1 MYDMMCVMC
10 VCVYYTMYVCVQEL
24 EKYTPHD
31 HPDFTATHE
40 MGVKMREVCFVINEA
55 KRAVEKLDAITD
67 WQASVDGW
75 EGSKVTDTCNELIK
89 EGPLI
94 KISAGNTQERIFSL
108 FDNLLVYC
116 KKSLL

>member
-1 MYDMMCVMC
+1 MSLLFHLLS
-10 VCVYYTMYVCVQEL
+10 QEL
-24 EKYTPHD
+24 EKYTPRD
-31 HPDFTATHE
+31 HPDYEATHQ
-40 MGVKMREVCFVINEA
+40 MGVKMREICFVINEA

-67 WQASVDGW
+67 WQATVDGW

-94 KISAGNTQERIFSL
+94 KISAGNTQERMFSL

>member
-1 MYDMMCVMC
+1 M
-10 VCVYYTMYVCVQEL
+10 QEL

-31 HPDFTATHE
+31 HPDYEATCE
-40 MGVKMREVCFVINEA
+40 MGKKMREVCFVINEA
-55 KRAVEKLDAITD
+55 KRAVEKLDTITD

-94 KISAGNTQERIFSL
+94 KISAGNTQERVFSL
-108 FDNLLVYC
+108 FDNLMVYC

>member
-1 MYDMMCVMC
+1 
-10 VCVYYTMYVCVQEL
+10 
-24 EKYTPHD
+24 
-31 HPDFTATHE
+31 
-40 MGVKMREVCFVINEA
+40 MGVKMREICSIINEA
-55 KRAVEKLDAITD
+55 KRAVEKLDAIAD

-75 EGSKVTDTCNELIK
+75 EGSNVTDTCNELIK

-94 KISAGNTQERIFSL
+94 KISVGNTQERTFSL